1 MTSLEA
7 VARQFRALKWG
18 CLRCAMR
25 LLPHQI
31 FPLEQLLHAYLG
43 ASLASK
49 ALLRLDGEG
58 PLYHEEEMEVKE
70 GHEQELSSY
79 CEGQFDAVLAGSLTG
94 SLADFAQLER
104 LLKPGGVLFL
114 RTDPEQTVAL
124 AAAAT
129 AAHLTVRS
137 RPGKLPLP
145 TRARPPLMILQKL

>member
-25 LLPHQI
+25 LLPHQL

-70 GHEQELSSY
+70 GHELELSSY
-79 CEGQFDAVLAGSLTG
+79 CEGQFDAVLAGS
-94 SLADFAQLER
+94 SADFTQLER

-137 RPGKLPLP
+137 RPGKLPLS

>member
-25 LLPHQI
+25 LLPHEL
-31 FPLEQLLHAYLG
+31 FPFEQLLHAYLG

-58 PLYHEEEMEVKE
+58 NGVPLYHEEEIDVRE
-70 GHEQELSSY
+70 GSELELSSY
-79 CEGQFDAVLAGSLTG
+79 CEEQFDAVLAES
-94 SLADFAQLER
+94 SADFAQLER

-114 RTDPEQTVAL
+114 RTDPKQTTAL
-124 AAAAT
+124 TAAAA

-137 RPGKLPLP
+137 RPAKLPLP
-145 TRARPPLMILQKL
+145 TRARAPLMILQKL